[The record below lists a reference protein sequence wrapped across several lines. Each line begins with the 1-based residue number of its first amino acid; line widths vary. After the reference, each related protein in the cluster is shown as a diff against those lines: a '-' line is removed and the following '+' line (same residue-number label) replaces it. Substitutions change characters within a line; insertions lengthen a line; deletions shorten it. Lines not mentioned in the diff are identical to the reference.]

1 MEKLTRLRIPGWIKE
16 QGLVWVEYPLGDD
29 RVVELQIQQ
38 GKN

>member
-1 MEKLTRLRIPGWIKE
+1 MKRLEIPQWEKVKGI
-16 QGLVWVEYPLGDD
+16 VWVEYPLGDD